1 MSLSLAEDFEKFVG
15 RYSIG
20 RDSNPYDATGSHHF
34 LRIKIPGG
42 VLSSSQFRE
51 IAKLSSRYSRGIAEI
66 TNRQDIQLHWIKAE
80 DSLDIFNFM
89 DELGFT
95 TDMCGQG
102 FPGARYGDVRNVVCC
117 PASGIEKNEI
127 FNSYSIARKITEF
140 FTGNPD
146 FLDLPRKFK
155 ISISGCSAD
164 CTRAVINDLAF
175 VAVKN
180 RDEIGFTVLVGG
192 SVGASLPG
200 PRLARP
206 MKIFIRPEEV
216 FDITV
221 AIVEIHR
228 DHSNRE
234 SKAKARFKWLIEN
247 WGIEKFI
254 STLENKIDKKLQNY
268 DGPIFLRKTDHEGIQ
283 PQKVEGYYYVN
294 IPLLGGRLSDLLM
307 NQIADLADK
316 FGSGELRL
324 TPTQN
329 VIIPNIREDNVKA
342 VLKALIE
349 MKIPINRSKTRWL
362 SVGCASDF
370 CGKATHINTCA
381 KKMLENVVEHL
392 ERRFGL
398 EVLNN
403 MNLHINVSGCPHDC
417 GTSLISNIGLI
428 GKQMKVEG
436 GLKQVYDIY
445 VGGSV
450 GEEPSLGVLIE
461 ENVPVEEVG
470 FRVTSFIACYLKNRN
485 PGEDLSSFCKRHSKE
500 ELKKLFIQKQKV
512 GQNVH

>member
-1 MSLSLAEDFEKFVG
+1 MSLSLTEDFEEFIG

-20 RDSNPYDATGSHHF
+20 RDSSPQDITGSQHF

-42 VLSSSQFRE
+42 VLSSSQFRG
-51 IAKLSSRYSRGIAEI
+51 ITNLSSRYSRGIAEI
-66 TNRQDIQLHWIKAE
+66 TDRQDIQLHWIGAE
-80 DSLDIFNFM
+80 DSLDIFSFM
-89 DELGFT
+89 DKMGFT

-102 FPGARYGDVRNVVCC
+102 FQGARYGDVRNVVCC

-127 FNSYSIARKITEF
+127 FNPYPIAKEITGF

-155 ISISGCSAD
+155 ISISGCGAD

-180 RDEIGFTVLVGG
+180 KDEIGFTVLVGG

-206 MKIFIRPEEV
+206 TKIFIRPEEV
-216 FDITV
+216 FNIAV

-228 DHSNRE
+228 DYSNRE

-247 WGIEKFI
+247 WGMEKFI
-254 STLENKIDKKLQNY
+254 SILESKTGKEFKIY
-268 DGPIFLRKTDHEGIQ
+268 DGPVFIRRTDHEGVQ
-283 PQKVEGYYYVN
+283 PQKAKGYYYIN
-294 IPLLGGRLSDLLM
+294 IPLLGGRLTSFLM

-329 VIIPNIREDNVKA
+329 VILPNIREDNVKT
-342 VLKALIE
+342 VLKALIG
-349 MKIPINRSKTRWL
+349 MNIPMDRSKTRWF

-370 CGKATHINTCA
+370 CGKATNINIHA
-381 KKMLENVVEHL
+381 KKILENIVEHL
-392 ERRFGL
+392 ERRFGS
-398 EVLNN
+398 EVLNS
-403 MNLHINVSGCPHDC
+403 MDFRINISGCPNDC
-417 GTSLISNIGLI
+417 GASLVSDMGLI
-428 GKQMKVEG
+428 GRQMKVG
-436 GLKQVYDIY
+436 DDFKQVYDIY
-445 VGGSV
+445 VGGSI
-450 GEEPSLGVLIE
+450 GEKPSLGTRVE
-461 ENVPVEEVG
+461 ENVPAEEVR
-470 FRVTSFIACYLKNRN
+470 FRITSFIAGYLKNRN
-485 PGEDLSSFCKRHSKE
+485 AGEDISSFCKRYSKE
-500 ELKKLFIQKQKV
+500 ELKKLIQKPEV
-512 GQNVH
+512 DQNAQ